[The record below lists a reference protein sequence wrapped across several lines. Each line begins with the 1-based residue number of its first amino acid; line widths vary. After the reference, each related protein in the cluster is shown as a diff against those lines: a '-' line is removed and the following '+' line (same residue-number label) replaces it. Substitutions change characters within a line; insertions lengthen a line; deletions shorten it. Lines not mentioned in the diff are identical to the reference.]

1 MTIFQLELAPDQL
14 SRRARWAA
22 LSVLMLPVLLV
33 SIDNTALSFAV
44 PSLSRSLEPSGN
56 QLLWIIDVY
65 PLVLAALLVTMG
77 SLGDRIGRRRI
88 LLIGSS
94 GFAAFSVLAAFAPTA
109 GWLIAARAL
118 LGIFGAMLMPAT
130 MSLIRNIFTDP
141 AERRT
146 AIAIWMAGFS
156 GGAAL
161 GPLVGGWLLEHF
173 WWGSIF
179 LIAVPV
185 LVPMLVFGPRLL
197 PESRDPDPGPVDA
210 VGILL
215 VSTALASLV
224 FAIKS
229 VATHGFDQLALVAVV
244 AGLAAGVAFVR
255 RMLTRHNPMLDVRLF
270 ANPVFSTAL
279 VVNLVSVFALV
290 GFIYFLTQHLQLI
303 AGHSPLDSAV
313 MMIPGLV
320 VTVALG
326 LGAVPLAK
334 RFGAVRVMVAGVFGN
349 AIGYLVVSALGHTGS
364 GLALLIG
371 FVLVCA
377 GVGLSETVSND
388 LALSAVPARKAGAA
402 AAVSE
407 TAYEVGAVL
416 GTAVLGSLL
425 NLVYREG
432 VHVPVTVDDAAA
444 EHARSTLGGAVEVA
458 SDLPAASADA
468 LLASAA
474 HAFDSGVTW
483 TAAIASVLS
492 FAVALAAARIL
503 RTPRTVRS

>member
-1 MTIFQLELAPDQL
+1 MTIHQLELAPDQL

-22 LSVLMLPVLLV
+22 LAVLLLPVLLV

-44 PSLSRSLEPSGN
+44 PSLSRSLAPSGN
-56 QLLWIIDVY
+56 QLLWIIDIY

-77 SLGDRIGRRRI
+77 SLGDRVGRRRI

-94 GFAAFSVLAAFAPTA
+94 GFAAVSVLAAFAPTA

-130 MSLIRNIFTDP
+130 MSLIRNIFTD
-141 AERRT
+141 ASERRT

-179 LIAVPV
+179 LIALPL
-185 LVPMLVFGPRLL
+185 LVPMLVLGPRLL
-197 PESRDPDPGPVDA
+197 PESRDPDPGPVDV

-215 VSTALASLV
+215 VSSALAALV
-224 FAIKS
+224 FAIKA
-229 VATHGFDQLALVAVV
+229 VATHGLDQVALLTI
-244 AGLAAGVAFVR
+244 GLGVAAGVTFVR
-255 RMLTRHNPMLDVRLF
+255 RMLTRRNPMLDVRLF
-270 ANPVFSTAL
+270 TNPVFSTSL

-303 AGHSPLDSAV
+303 AGRSPLDSAI

-326 LGAVPLAK
+326 LGAVPLAR
-334 RFGAVRVMVAGVFGN
+334 RFGAVRVMVFGVLAN
-349 AIGYLVVSALGHTGS
+349 AVGYLVVSALGHTGS
-364 GLALLIG
+364 GAALLIG

-377 GVGLSETVSND
+377 GVGMSETVSND
-388 LALSAVPARKAGAA
+388 LALSTVPPSKAGAA

-407 TAYEVGAVL
+407 TAYEIGAVL

-425 NLVYREG
+425 NLAYREG
-432 VHVPVTVDDAAA
+432 VHVPVTVGAADG

-458 SDLPAASADA
+458 GELPAHASEA

-474 HAFDSGVTW
+474 HAFDSGVTL

-492 FAVALAAARIL
+492 FAVALAAHRVL
-503 RTPRTVRS
+503 RRTVLS

>member
-1 MTIFQLELAPDQL
+1 MTTYHLPVSSRTPDQL
-14 SRRARWAA
+14 TSRGRWAA
-22 LSVLMLPVLLV
+22 LAVLMLPVLLV

-44 PSLSRSLEPSGN
+44 PALSRSLAPSGN

-88 LLIGSS
+88 LLLGGV
-94 GFAAFSVLAAFAPTA
+94 GFAAVSVLAAFAPSA
-109 GWLIAARAL
+109 GWLVAARAL
-118 LGIFGAMLMPAT
+118 LGVFGAMLMPAT
-130 MSLIRNIFTDP
+130 ISLIRNIFTDA

-161 GPLVGGWLLEHF
+161 GPMVGGWLLQHF

-185 LVPMLVFGPRLL
+185 LVPLLVLAPRLL
-197 PESRDPDPGPVDA
+197 PESRDPDPGPVDIL
-210 VGILL
+210 GIAL
-215 VSTALASLV
+215 VSLALAAV
-224 FAIKS
+224 VYGIKAF
-229 VATHGFDQLALVAVV
+229 ATHGLDQVTVA
-244 AGLAAGVAFVR
+244 AAIAGVGAGVLFVR
-255 RMLTRHNPMLDVRLF
+255 RMLTRRNPMLDVRLF
-270 ANPVFSTAL
+270 ANPVFSVSL

-303 AGHSPLDSAV
+303 AGHSPLDAAV

-326 LGAVPLAK
+326 LGAVPMVH
-334 RFGAVRVMVAGVFGN
+334 RFGAVPVMVGGVLLNAFG
-349 AIGYLVVSALGHTGS
+349 YVVVSALGHTGS
-364 GLALLIG
+364 GIALLVG

-377 GVGLSETVSND
+377 GVGMSETVSND
-388 LALSAVPARKAGAA
+388 LALGAVPPAKAGAA
-402 AAVSE
+402 SAVSE

-425 NLVYREG
+425 NLAYRQG
-432 VHVPVTVDDAAA
+432 VQVPVTVDPELA
-444 EHARSTLGGAVEVA
+444 EQARATLGAAHEVA
-458 SDLPAASADA
+458 ESLPSAAADA

-474 HAFDSGVTW
+474 HAFDSGVTV
-483 TAAIASVLS
+483 TAAIAGALS
-492 FAVALAAARIL
+492 FAVAIAAHRIL
-503 RTPRTVRS
+503 RGRI

>member
-1 MTIFQLELAPDQL
+1 
-14 SRRARWAA
+14 
-22 LSVLMLPVLLV
+22 MLPVLLV

-88 LLIGSS
+88 LLLGSS
-94 GFAAFSVLAAFAPTA
+94 GFAAVSVLAAFAPSA
-109 GWLIAARAL
+109 GWLILARGL

-130 MSLIRNIFTDP
+130 MSLIRNIFTD
-141 AERRT
+141 AGERRI

-179 LIAVPV
+179 LIALPV
-185 LVPMLVFGPRLL
+185 LVPLLVLGPRLL
-197 PESRDPDPGPVDA
+197 PESRDPDPGPVDLA
-210 VGILL
+210 GILL
-215 VSTALASLV
+215 VSTALAAIV
-224 FAIKS
+224 FAIKT
-229 VATHGFDQLALVAVV
+229 VATHGFDQVAVLTI
-244 AGLAAGVAFVR
+244 GIGIAAGVAFVR
-255 RMLTRHNPMLDVRLF
+255 RMLTRRNPMLDVRLF
-270 ANPVFSTAL
+270 GNPVFSMAL

-303 AGHSPLDSAV
+303 AGRSPLDSAV

-320 VTVALG
+320 VTIALG
-326 LGAVPLAK
+326 LGAVPLAR
-334 RFGAVRVMVAGVFGN
+334 RFGAVQVMVAGVLANGV
-349 AIGYLVVSALGHTGS
+349 GYLVVSALGHTGS
-364 GLALLIG
+364 GAALLIG

-377 GVGLSETVSND
+377 GVGMSETVSND
-388 LALSAVPARKAGAA
+388 LALSAVPPSKAGAA
-402 AAVSE
+402 SAVSE

-425 NLVYREG
+425 NLAYRQG
-432 VHVPVTVDDAAA
+432 VHVPVTVAADDA
-444 EHARSTLGGAVEVA
+444 EQARSTLGGAVEVA
-458 SDLPAASADA
+458 GDLPTHAADA

-474 HAFDSGVTW
+474 HAFDSGVTV
-483 TAAIASVLS
+483 TAAIASGLS
-492 FAVALAAARIL
+492 FLVALAAHRIL
-503 RTPRTVRS
+503 RPSRTVDS